1 MGYPVNSR
9 YLTYKKAPSVNSIHM
24 MDITNPQIK
33 TDAHM
38 LVSNKNTNP
47 ITIAT
52 IQDMQ
57 SNHLV
62 FFRSFV
68 I

>member
-9 YLTYKKAPSVNSIHM
+9 YLTYKKAPSANSIHM
-24 MDITNPQIK
+24 MDITNPQTK

-47 ITIAT
+47 NTIAT

-62 FFRSFV
+62 FLRSFV